1 MNTEIN
7 NISDSLDGIDKDT
20 SHLAK
25 SPDRFVDK
33 APVLA
38 ALVHDT
44 PQGGVIAADDAV
56 DGTIVYEA
64 PLGEVAV
71 YGSPVVNETIS
82 LENMISV
89 NGSSTGLLEHGE
101 SENLRRRWSE
111 IQGKF
116 VDEPRSAVQQ
126 ADVLVSDVIEKITQM
141 FTDEHNSLESQW
153 KQGEDVSTEDL
164 RKALQHYRSFFNRL
178 VV

>member
-1 MNTEIN
+1 MNTKFN

-25 SPDRFVDK
+25 NPDRFVDK

-64 PLGEVAV
+64 PLL
-71 YGSPVVNETIS
+71 IF
-82 LENMISV
+82 
-89 NGSSTGLLEHGE
+89 
-101 SENLRRRWSE
+101 E
-111 IQGKF
+111 I
-116 VDEPRSAVQQ
+116 
-126 ADVLVSDVIEKITQM
+126 
-141 FTDEHNSLESQW
+141 
-153 KQGEDVSTEDL
+153 
-164 RKALQHYRSFFNRL
+164 
-178 VV
+178 